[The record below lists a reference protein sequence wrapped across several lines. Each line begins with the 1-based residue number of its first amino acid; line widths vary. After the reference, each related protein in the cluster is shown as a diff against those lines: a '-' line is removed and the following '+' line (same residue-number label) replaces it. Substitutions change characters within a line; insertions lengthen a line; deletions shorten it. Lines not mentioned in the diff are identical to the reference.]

1 MPKSQFSVIIV
12 PDSTGRVI
20 EKKIAKWKLVSA
32 LVFASLF
39 VIISG
44 LFAFGYFKANVD
56 SQKLASLEAENLFLT
71 NKVTDLQKSV
81 DQIKGQ
87 MSDIIETDENIR
99 LVFDLPSIDPSIR
112 EVGIGGPEYGEVEFD
127 SHPVRELSFVEQDI
141 DKILRQIKL
150 ENASFEDI
158 YVKVQDKKHVLDHM
172 PSIIPC
178 DGFITS
184 GVGKRRDPFTGL
196 IVQHNGIDIAS
207 SKGTLV
213 YSPAAGTVKRCGWD
227 RGMGNFVVI
236 DHGNNLKTYFGHL
249 SLIKVKNGQRVH
261 RMDVIGAVGSTG
273 RSTGPHLHYEVRKY
287 NRPVNP
293 REYFVQSIIYRS

>member
-12 PDSTGRVI
+12 PDDTGKVI

-39 VIISG
+39 VIVSG
-44 LFAFGYFKANVD
+44 FFAFGYFKSNID
-56 SQKLASLEAENLFLT
+56 SQKLSALEEENLYLAG
-71 NKVTDLQKSV
+71 KVTDLQRSV
-81 DQIKGQ
+81 EHIKGQ
-87 MSDIIETDENIR
+87 MSNIIETDENIR
-99 LVFDLPSIDPSIR
+99 LIFDLPTIDPSIR
-112 EVGIGGPEYGEVEFD
+112 EVGIGGPEYGVIEFNTPPA
-127 SHPVRELSFVEQDI
+127 SELSFVEQDI

-158 YVKVQDKKHVLDHM
+158 YNKVQDRKHILDHT

-184 GVGKRRDPFTGL
+184 GLGRRRDPFTGL
-196 IVQHNGIDIAS
+196 MAQHNGIDIAT
-207 SKGTLV
+207 SKGTPI
-213 YSPAAGTVKRCGWD
+213 YAPAAGVVKKCGWD

-236 DHGNNLKTYFGHL
+236 NHGYNLKTYYGHL
-249 SLIKVKNGQRVH
+249 SLIKVREGQKIH
-261 RMDVIGAVGSTG
+261 RMDVIGTVGSTG
-273 RSTGPHLHYEVRKY
+273 RSTGPHLHYEVRQY

-293 REYFVQSIIYRS
+293 RDYFVKSIIYKS